1 MNWLKRFGGR
11 LPDFEAV
18 VRRFPIPVAVMAA
31 FTVWIIVNNHSEIWS
46 NRDAEYIASGF
57 IGAGYVAVII
67 KLIVERREVSGLI
80 GVMAGIGA
88 ALIAFLL
95 SYLARELDFTTA
107 MAIGAAIVFL
117 GNAAAWRSGR
127 HDRNVWN
134 FTQKLWTG
142 ALFAAVG
149 SVIFAL
155 GMVSISEAVKALFSV
170 DIDKLTYETLLPI
183 GLAFLAPLYWLG
195 TLPIY
200 GEAEDVTE
208 LSFEA
213 RALSFLGTWM
223 LAPLVIIYALIVLAY
238 GAKVLIQWDL
248 PKGEV
253 AQLVSPFIGVGM
265 LVWLMLEPKVL
276 KESGFVR
283 FYRAAWHWIMLPAAI
298 LLGVSVFVR
307 IREYGYTPERF
318 FLSLVVT
325 WAVLQSLW
333 FIASPKAKRDIRIP
347 TALAAVLLA
356 LGAFVAQPI
365 SAMNQ
370 LQRAQAVQ
378 NLLPEFEAAALRK
391 NPKLAKQFLGSLKYL
406 IRQQDEARFK
416 LLLPDRDMPETAYGP
431 DYKALINSL
440 GLDKVLDDKFDFNR
454 YTQFTISSQNPI
466 SLSGEQNA
474 YFETDI
480 RLNVRAKIK
489 APKGI
494 IKSQNGRKIVLS
506 VDGDT
511 YQLNFFDLFSD
522 IELIGQDDDTVDTII
537 PLISIESTSGRS
549 ADLAILGGSLSYEG
563 ETLTGGII
571 SIAVI
576 VPN

>member
-1 MNWLKRFGGR
+1 MSWIRRFGGR

-18 VRRFPIPVAVMAA
+18 VRRFPIPLAIMSA
-31 FTVWIIVNNHSEIWS
+31 FTVWIIINNHSEIWS
-46 NRDAEYIASGF
+46 YRDAEYIGSGF
-57 IGAGYVAVII
+57 ILAGYVAVIL
-67 KLIVERREVSGLI
+67 KLIAERREVSGLI
-80 GVMAGIGA
+80 AVISGIGG
-88 ALIAFLL
+88 ALIAYLL
-95 SYLARELDFTTA
+95 AYFARELDFTTV

-127 HDRNVWN
+127 QDRNVWN

-149 SVIFAL
+149 SIIFAL
-155 GMVSISEAVKALFSV
+155 GMIAISEAVKALFGV

-195 TLPIY
+195 TLPKY

-238 GAKVLIQWDL
+238 GAKVLIQLDL
-248 PKGEV
+248 PKGEI

-283 FYRAAWHWIMLPAAI
+283 FYRAAWHWIMLPAAV
-298 LLGVSVFVR
+298 LLGVAVFVR

-333 FIASPKAKRDIRIP
+333 FVASPKAKRDIRIP
-347 TALAAVLLA
+347 TALAAALLA

-370 LQRAQAVQ
+370 FQRAQAVQ
-378 NLLPEFEAAALRK
+378 TQLPEFEAAALRK
-391 NPKLAKQFLGSLKYL
+391 NAKLAKQFKGSLEYL

-416 LLLPDRDMPETAYGP
+416 RLLPDRDMPETAYGP
-431 DYKALINSL
+431 DYETLINAL
-440 GLDKVLDDKFDFNR
+440 GLDGVQDDGYKR
-454 YTQFTISSQNPI
+454 RVIFTVSIEQP
-466 SLSGEQNA
+466 LSWSGQKQIYVESHINL
-474 YFETDI
+474 YDHT
-480 RLNVRAKIK
+480 KIK
-489 APKGI
+489 APRGI
-494 IKSQNGRKIVLS
+494 IQSQYGRNVVLS
-506 VDGDT
+506 LDGEI
-511 YQLNFFDLFSD
+511 YRLNFDSLLSD
-522 IELIGQDDDTVDTII
+522 IELTGQNDDAVDTII
-537 PLISIESTSGRS
+537 SLISIKSASGRS
-549 ADLAILGGSLSYEG
+549 ADLAVLGGSLSYEG
-563 ETLTGGII
+563 DTLMGGNI

>member
-1 MNWLKRFGGR
+1 MSWIRRFGGR

-31 FTVWIIVNNHSEIWS
+31 FTVWIIVNNHSNIWS

-57 IGAGYVAVII
+57 ILAGYVAVII
-67 KLIVERREVSGLI
+67 KLIVEPREASGLT
-80 GVMAGIGA
+80 GVMVGIGA

-95 SYLARELDFTTA
+95 SYFARELDFTTV
-107 MAIGAAIVFL
+107 MAIGGAIIFL

-127 HDRNVWN
+127 QDRNVWN

-149 SVIFAL
+149 SAIFAL
-155 GMVSISEAVKALFSV
+155 GMVAISEAVKALFGV
-170 DIDKLTYETLLPI
+170 DIDEFTYKTILPI

-195 TLPIY
+195 TLPKY

-238 GAKVLIQWDL
+238 GAKVLMQWDL
-248 PKGEV
+248 PKGEI

-283 FYRAAWHWIMLPAAI
+283 FYRAAWHWIMLPAAV
-298 LLGVSVFVR
+298 LLGVAVFVR
-307 IREYGYTPERF
+307 ILEYGYTPERF

-325 WAVLQSLW
+325 WAVLQSLC
-333 FIASPKAKRDIRIP
+333 FIAMPKAKRDIRIP
-347 TALAAVLLA
+347 TALAAALLA

-370 LQRAQAVQ
+370 FQRAQAVQ
-378 NLLPEFEAAALRK
+378 TQLPEFEAAALRES
-391 NPKLAKQFLGSLKYL
+391 PKLAKQFKGSLEYL
-406 IRQQDEARFK
+406 IRQQDAARFK
-416 LLLPDRDMPETAYGP
+416 RLLPDRDMPETAYGP
-431 DYKALINSL
+431 DYKALLKSL
-440 GLDKVLDDKFDFNR
+440 GLDEVRDDGYNR
-454 YTQFTISSQNPI
+454 RVNFTVSSEQPI
-466 SLSGEQNA
+466 TLSGEHQVYA
-474 YFETDI
+474 ESH
-480 RLNVRAKIK
+480 LNLYDHTKVKS
-489 APKGI
+489 PKGI
-494 IKSQNGRKIVLS
+494 IQSQKGRNVVLS
-506 VDGDT
+506 LDGDI
-511 YQLNFFDLFSD
+511 YRLNFDILLSD
-522 IELIGQDDDTVDTII
+522 IKLIGQDDAAIDTII
-537 PLISIESTSGRS
+537 PLIPINSTSGRS
-549 ADLAILGGSLSYEG
+549 AELAVLGGSLSYEG
-563 ETLTGGII
+563 ETLTGGNI